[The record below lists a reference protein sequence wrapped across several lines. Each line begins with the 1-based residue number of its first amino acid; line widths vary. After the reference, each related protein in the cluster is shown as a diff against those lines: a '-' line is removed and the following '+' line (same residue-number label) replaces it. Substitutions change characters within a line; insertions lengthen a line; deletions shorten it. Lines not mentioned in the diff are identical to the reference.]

1 MKALNIVLSIFI
13 FIFAAASAVCS
24 YFLFEKRAQF
34 VSGHQK
40 MAKAIYDT
48 SKALDQNS
56 GTEYA
61 KNLTTEV
68 LAHDKYADLDSK
80 LPKLSTQG
88 KNIISQRDFM
98 ADALAKIDNT
108 LSKDL
113 KRSASGSD
121 ISGFMMVDKYDSS
134 TAAVGRKLALV
145 LSRRNEA
152 YAELAR
158 IAQKRGGVA
167 VADLKEKDNS
177 AKATL
182 RQFDN
187 FIGTTVDNSNAYRNA
202 LSEISRIAGARI
214 TVSDSSRDAG
224 IKNVKAA
231 VSKKIGEVNALAK
244 ELAQAKRDIAALN
257 KSVKA
262 KENQRIAAEKAKAAT
277 AKVLADLRKSIGV
290 GNKFVAWQPGSEAA
304 LSRLYGKVTGV
315 SKEYGYFVIDL
326 GEKSVVY
333 QKDTEK
339 GGEVPIYLNL
349 ASGIELMVIRSDKT
363 VNPEAWYNADG
374 AVISSAEL
382 AKKDEFIASSRIVKV
397 GEKESVVDLPAG
409 ADIKVGDIVLYKAEA
424 K

>member
-349 ASGIELMVIRSDKT
+349 ASEIELMVIRSDKT